1 MKAHCEAGSL
11 SLRSQLKS
19 MLERPPPP
27 PHLRSPSRLGLL
39 PFYCVRCSLLDLIV
53 SSKKTGPR
61 SRASPDPQHPQTC
74 PRRVAAPDRAG
85 GTRTGAGTQRCPSD
99 TKSPRQ
105 RAPWLFPVVTA
116 SADST
121 EMCTLPVTSSGR
133 SLGPG
138 HPSSD
143 VPAPGGLRLTL
154 LQPPQENLGR
164 EERIIHSFCQTE
176 PRGLHDTATRKWDER
191 PL

>member
-1 MKAHCEAGSL
+1 MKAHREAGSL

-27 PHLRSPSRLGLL
+27 PHLGSPSCLCLL
-39 PFYCVRCSLLDLIV
+39 PFYCVRCSLLDVIV
-53 SSKKTGPR
+53 SSKKTGT
-61 SRASPDPQHPQTC
+61 SVTCITGSPAPTSC

-85 GTRTGAGTQRCPSD
+85 RPRTGAGTQRCTSD

-121 EMCTLPVTSSGR
+121 EMCTLPVTSPGR

-143 VPAPGGLRLTL
+143 VPAPGGLRLTP
-154 LQPPQENLGR
+154 LQPPQENQGT
-164 EERIIHSFCQTE
+164 EERIIHSSCQTE
-176 PRGLHDTATRKWDER
+176 PRGLHDTATSKWDER